1 MSDDQPIGSSPVSP
15 VSSRTTLVPVS
26 ILVAAVL
33 ISGSI
38 IYAVGTKNGG
48 PAAPSAPETRNAA
61 SLLTA
66 LPQDT
71 VLGDAKAPV
80 TVIEYGDYQCPF
92 CGKFFEDVEPV
103 IRDKYVKTGNIKLI
117 FRNFEFLGPESNAA
131 GVAAEC
137 ARDQGQFWGYH
148 DALYRVEIADGHE
161 NNGNLNRALFV
172 KLARELK
179 MDEKTFVA
187 CLESG
192 KKESIVAEETAGG
205 REAGVDAT
213 PTTFVNGVNIRGL
226 APNDTRV
233 VQAIETALKGQRN

>member
-1 MSDDQPIGSSPVSP
+1 
-15 VSSRTTLVPVS
+15 VS
-26 ILVAAVL
+26 ILIAAVL

-38 IYAVGTKNGG
+38 IYAVGTKNSPAVPLG
-48 PAAPSAPETRNAA
+48 PAARNAA
-61 SLLTA
+61 A
-66 LPQDT
+66 LFAVLAQDT

-92 CGKFFEDVEPV
+92 CGKFFENVEQV
-103 IRDKYVKTGNIKLI
+103 VRDKYVKTGKAKFI

-148 DALYRVEIADGHE
+148 DALYRAEIADGHE
-161 NNGNLNRALFV
+161 NNGNLNKGLFV

-179 MDEKTFVA
+179 LDEKTFVS
-187 CLESG
+187 CFESG

-213 PTTFVNGVNIRGL
+213 PTTFVNGINIRGL

-233 VQAIETALKGQRN
+233 IQTIEAALKGQK